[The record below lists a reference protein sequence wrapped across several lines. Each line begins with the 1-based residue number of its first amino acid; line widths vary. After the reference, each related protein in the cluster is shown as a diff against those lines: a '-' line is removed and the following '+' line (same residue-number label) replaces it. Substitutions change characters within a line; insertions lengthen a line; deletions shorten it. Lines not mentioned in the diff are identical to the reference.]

1 MSVLGRGRGGGGMS
15 AGDLREGQLQ
25 LRAGQGSPCLEECA
39 ARVAQ
44 SPEMVTRIRPAV
56 NVIGKH
62 LLKIR

>member
-1 MSVLGRGRGGGGMS
+1 MS

-39 ARVAQ
+39 AQVAQ

-56 NVIGKH
+56 NVIGKY
-62 LLKIR
+62 LLKIQ